1 MSMVEAGKEGR
12 EEPSFYAR
20 DPSPTFRLDTTS
32 EMFPQTSNSLPRT
45 LQDLVDSV
53 DKY

>member
-32 EMFPQTSNSLPRT
+32 EMFP
-45 LQDLVDSV
+45 
-53 DKY
+53 